1 MTTPTPTW
9 QADDHHE
16 DENSATAPLTRVPPP
31 WVPGTAVASPRPP
44 LPRQPAGPV
53 DLPKQVFVD
62 YSGRRMRWLRRS
74 AAATGACCVAY
85 LAVLAVSLG
94 GGILEPT
101 SRLPLVDVMAP
112 LVTHVPVTSGAGNAN
127 AGGGTPA
134 RVAQRTRTTNGR
146 PVAPA
151 ATRPR
156 DTKELVAALLSPSSL
171 RPTAGSTPGNPA
183 GAPGTPAAS
192 GTPARGTG
200 APGTVA
206 PATPARATPAP
217 ETPASGT
224 AAPGTAAPATPAT
237 GTPTP
242 GTGTPPPVTPDPGP
256 PTPAPPTPN
265 PGTADPGTPAPGTPA
280 PGTTDPGA
288 PGPGTTDPGTPGS
301 GATGPSTP

>member
-1 MTTPTPTW
+1 VTTPTPTW

-112 LVTHVPVTSGAGNAN
+112 LVTHVPVTSGAGNAS

-192 GTPARGTG
+192 GTPARGT
-200 APGTVA
+200 
-206 PATPARATPAP
+206 
-217 ETPASGT
+217 
-224 AAPGTAAPATPAT
+224 AAPGTAAPATPAP

-265 PGTADPGTPAPGTPA
+265 PGTTDPGTPAPGTPA
-280 PGTTDPGA
+280 PGT
-288 PGPGTTDPGTPGS
+288 PGS

>member
-16 DENSATAPLTRVPPP
+16 DENSATAPLTRIPPP

-112 LVTHVPVTSGAGNAN
+112 LVTHVPVTSGAGNAT

-171 RPTAGSTPGNPA
+171 RPAAPGNPA
-183 GAPGTPAAS
+183 STPGTPGAS

-200 APGTVA
+200 APDTVTPETPA
-206 PATPARATPAP
+206 PATPAP
-217 ETPASGT
+217 GT
-224 AAPGTAAPATPAT
+224 TAPGTPAPATPAP

-256 PTPAPPTPN
+256 PTPAP
-265 PGTADPGTPAPGTPA
+265 GTTDPGTPAPGTTDPGTPA

-288 PGPGTTDPGTPGS
+288 PGPGTTDPGTSGS
-301 GATGPSTP
+301 GATDPSTP